1 TNQATRDVSRNI
13 YEQLLT
19 LNERYEVVPQLA
31 ESYTVS
37 DDGLTYTFV
46 LRQGITFHDGQPLT
60 ADDVVASMEKWL
72 KTSTQGRANLQGAKF
87 SSADDH
93 TVVMTL
99 ERRSLLAPNILA
111 DTAPFPG
118 IMPKR
123 VIDAAGE
130 KGISEY
136 IGTGPYLLKEWRPDQ
151 YVLLTRFDN
160 YQSRSEAASGL
171 AGAKQ
176 AWLDNIYFRYVTDES
191 TRLAGIL
198 TGDYDVALG
207 VPFDNARQIDAT
219 DGVSNYFA
227 AGGTITYVLNKAH
240 GPFADLSFRQ
250 AFNTALDFNAAMV

>member
-1 TNQATRDVSRNI
+1 SIALPLFFGAVVSANAVAATQAAEQAQRGGTLNVAYPANPATLDPHLTTNQATRDVSRNT

-99 ERRSLLAPNILA
+99 ERRSL
-111 DTAPFPG
+111 
-118 IMPKR
+118 
-123 VIDAAGE
+123 
-130 KGISEY
+130 
-136 IGTGPYLLKEWRPDQ
+136 
-151 YVLLTRFDN
+151 
-160 YQSRSEAASGL
+160 
-171 AGAKQ
+171 
-176 AWLDNIYFRYVTDES
+176 
-191 TRLAGIL
+191 
-198 TGDYDVALG
+198 
-207 VPFDNARQIDAT
+207 
-219 DGVSNYFA
+219 
-227 AGGTITYVLNKAH
+227 
-240 GPFADLSFRQ
+240 
-250 AFNTALDFNAAMV
+250 